1 MLVLAEKGLILLTV
15 GVAYLSSFPRSATC
29 VGGLGGSGPWWG
41 RLTPTGQWQVHSIPR
56 DTMTSILRGGSGSA
70 GAARRRVGGRLQ
82 DVPFISAVR
91 SPSPL
96 PSPLPRGFAPLV
108 VLLYIAFLLL
118 FLLILIIKLFLS
130 QPTSVTLLIL
140 SPIYRWGSE
149 RATVWG

>member
-15 GVAYLSSFPRSATC
+15 GVSYLSSFPRSAAWR
-29 VGGLGGSGPWWG
+29 GGLGGAGPWLG
-41 RLTPTGQWQVHSIPR
+41 RLTPTGQWQVHSIPC

-70 GAARRRVGGRLQ
+70 EAARRWVGGWLWCVRF
-82 DVPFISAVR
+82 VSAVR

-96 PSPLPRGFAPLV
+96 PSPRLPQGFAPLV

-130 QPTSVTLLIL
+130 QPTSITLHPRAL
-140 SPIYRWGSE
+140 PIYRWGSE
-149 RATVWG
+149 